1 MEPLR
6 EVFSYVCGQQHNWA
20 PGGVELPFCQR
31 CTGLY
36 VGAVPALLLIL
47 SFKPKPSNRMLWLHG
62 ICLLLMIP
70 FGYHL
75 VAQTGEERTLTGQL
89 FALGLIYYLTLL
101 PADRLPKWKAL
112 WECNSS
118 SYLMGV
124 VMALLAL
131 QVDVAWG
138 GLRTN
143 AILAWLGAA
152 GLVLYGFLVL
162 TNVLLL
168 VWLAWES
175 LRRRIGS
182 SPI

>member
-62 ICLLLMIP
+62 ICLLVLIP

-168 VWLAWES
+168 FLLAWKS
-175 LRRRIGS
+175 LRGRIGS
-182 SPI
+182 SPT

>member
-1 MEPLR
+1 
-6 EVFSYVCGQQHNWA
+6 
-20 PGGVELPFCQR
+20 
-31 CTGLY
+31 
-36 VGAVPALLLIL
+36 
-47 SFKPKPSNRMLWLHG
+47 
-62 ICLLLMIP
+62 
-70 FGYHL
+70 
-75 VAQTGEERTLTGQL
+75 
-89 FALGLIYYLTLL
+89 
-101 PADRLPKWKAL
+101 
-112 WECNSS
+112 
-118 SYLMGV
+118 MGV

-168 VWLAWES
+168 VWLAWKS

-182 SPI
+182 SPT